1 VSSLY
6 VTLRD
11 MEAGEEVTMAKT
23 VLVTGCSA
31 GIGRAVAVLFAARGW
46 NVVATMRSPESAG
59 ELAEKENVLVTALDV
74 TDDSSIA
81 AAVKK
86 AKERFGTIDV
96 LVNNAGFG
104 VYGLLEATSV
114 ESIRKQFETN
124 VVGLLATTRAV
135 LPVMR
140 KNGSGVVVNVGS
152 IAGKMTYPLGTMYNG
167 TKFAVEGIS
176 EALRFELREI
186 GVRVKLIEPGIIYT
200 NFSNAMEFNNDESL
214 VEYQG
219 MVQKF
224 GATFEEIVKH
234 GTEVGV
240 AAETIYEAATDGTD
254 RLRYLVGDDAKEWAA
269 MLAGM
274 DGEQYF
280 AKMSSMFGL

>member
-1 VSSLY
+1 
-6 VTLRD
+6 
-11 MEAGEEVTMAKT
+11 MAQT
-23 VLVTGCSA
+23 VLITGCSA
-31 GIGRAVAVLFAARGW
+31 GIGRAAAELFAERGW
-46 NVVATMRSPESAG
+46 NVVATMRSPQAAG
-59 ELAEKENVLVTALDV
+59 DLAAKKNVLVTALDV
-74 TDDSSIA
+74 TNEDSIA
-81 AAVKK
+81 AAVKH
-86 AKERFGTIDV
+86 AEERFEAIDV

-104 VYGLLEATSV
+104 LYGLLEATSV

-135 LPVMR
+135 VPGMR
-140 KNGSGVVVNVGS
+140 KRRSGVVVNVGS

-186 GVRVKLIEPGIIYT
+186 GVRVKLIEPGIVYT
-200 NFSNAMEFNNDESL
+200 NFSNATEFNNDESL
-214 VEYQG
+214 TEYQA

-224 GATFEEIVKH
+224 GAAIEEIWKH
-234 GTEVGV
+234 GTEVHV
-240 AAETIYEAATDGTD
+240 AAETIYQSATDGTD
-254 RLRYLVGDDAKEWAA
+254 RLRYLVGEDAKAWAA

-280 AKMSSMFGL
+280 ANMSAIFGL

>member
-1 VSSLY
+1 
-6 VTLRD
+6 
-11 MEAGEEVTMAKT
+11 MTMAKT

-86 AKERFGTIDV
+86 AEERFGTIDV

-124 VVGLLATTRAV
+124 VVGVLATTRAV
-135 LPVMR
+135 LPMMR
-140 KNGSGVVVNVGS
+140 KMRSGVVVNVGS

-200 NFSNAMEFNNDESL
+200 NFFNATEFNNDESL

-219 MVQKF
+219 LMQKF
-224 GATFEEIVKH
+224 GATMEEIAKH

-240 AAETIYEAATDGTD
+240 AAEAIYEAAIDGTD
-254 RLRYLVGDDAKEWAA
+254 RFRYLVGDDAKEWAA

-280 AKMSSMFGL
+280 ARMSSMFGL

>member
-1 VSSLY
+1 MQK
-6 VTLRD
+6 RCF
-11 MEAGEEVTMAKT
+11 AMAQT
-23 VLVTGCSA
+23 VLITGCSA
-31 GIGRAVAVLFAARGW
+31 GIGRAVAELFAERGW

-59 ELAEKENVLVTALDV
+59 ELAEKRNVLVTALDV
-74 TDDSSIA
+74 TDEDSIA

-86 AKERFGTIDV
+86 AEERFQAIDV

-135 LPVMR
+135 VPGMR
-140 KNGSGVVVNVGS
+140 KRRSGVVVNVGS

-200 NFSNAMEFNNDESL
+200 NFANAMEFNNDEAL
-214 VEYQG
+214 AVYQAL
-219 MVQKF
+219 MQKF
-224 GATFEEIVKH
+224 GATMEGLWKN
-234 GTEVGV
+234 GTEVAV
-240 AAETIYEAATDGTD
+240 AAETIYEAATDGSD
-254 RLRYLVGDDAKEWAA
+254 RLRYLVGEDAKTWAT
-269 MLAGM
+269 MLASM

-280 AKMSSMFGL
+280 ANMSAMFGL

>member
-1 VSSLY
+1 
-6 VTLRD
+6 
-11 MEAGEEVTMAKT
+11 MAQT
-23 VLVTGCSA
+23 VLITGCSA
-31 GIGRAVAVLFAARGW
+31 GIGRASAEIFAARGW

-59 ELAEKENVLVTALDV
+59 ELAERENVLVTALDV

-81 AAVKK
+81 AAVKQ
-86 AKERFGTIDV
+86 AEERFRAIDV
-96 LVNNAGFG
+96 LVNNAGYG

-114 ESIRKQFETN
+114 ESIRRQFETN
-124 VVGLLATTRAV
+124 VVGLLATTQAV
-135 LPVMR
+135 MPGMR
-140 KNGSGVVVNVGS
+140 KRRSGVIVNVGS
-152 IAGKMTYPLGTMYNG
+152 IAGKMSYPLGTLYNG

-200 NFSNAMEFNNDESL
+200 NFSNVMEFNNDESL
-214 VEYQG
+214 VEYQT

-224 GATFEEIVKH
+224 GATMEEVAKN
-234 GTEVGV
+234 GTAVGV
-240 AAETIYEAATDGTD
+240 AAEAIYEAATDGSD
-254 RLRYLVGDDAKEWAA
+254 RLRYLVGKDAKAFAA

-280 AKMSSMFGL
+280 SNMSTIFGL